1 MKVAGHNRASAI
13 ELVHRME
20 GSTHFQGAQ
29 LVQEGSTENGT
40 GVAAVI
46 VAVYVPDAS
55 NRSGK

>member
-1 MKVAGHNRASAI
+1 
-13 ELVHRME
+13 ME

-40 GVAAVI
+40 GVGAVI